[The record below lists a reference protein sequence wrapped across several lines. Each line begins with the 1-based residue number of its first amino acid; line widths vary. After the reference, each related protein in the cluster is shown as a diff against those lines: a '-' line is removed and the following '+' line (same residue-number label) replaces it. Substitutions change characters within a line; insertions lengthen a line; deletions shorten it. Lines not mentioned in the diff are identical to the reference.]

1 MGYTYTQWHQ
11 KQIESGKGGVLNI
24 RNFDKPKKWRMVML
38 EFAKTVGRGGGG
50 KPLLASPLPGSDAYV
65 NIHVFS
71 FFIHINWLLL
81 KLTCIWLVETCTA
94 KACWFK
100 PLQWTSTWLNLKKK
114 SGPKQLPFLIQVPF
128 HWLVCWY
135 THYTVIE

>member
-1 MGYTYTQWHQ
+1 M
-11 KQIESGKGGVLNI
+11 
-24 RNFDKPKKWRMVML
+24 F
-38 EFAKTVGRGGGG
+38 EFAKTVGGGVD

-94 KACWFK
+94 KAC
-100 PLQWTSTWLNLKKK
+100 
-114 SGPKQLPFLIQVPF
+114 
-128 HWLVCWY
+128 
-135 THYTVIE
+135 